1 MGGIL
6 QTKCK
11 TRTLEMI
18 SPQST
23 ISLLLVICHM
33 TKSLHQVI
41 QLLSNT
47 LLIARSRSLPEAHFK
62 SLRLF
67 RKYCRYMP
75 FIVNYFGYRR
85 YTTPEHSKLH
95 LANYWRQNNK
105 VRDIHNIDMFVR
117 AGYERLY
124 SMQNGDVWGSIILDQ
139 IAPIGRDMV

>member
-1 MGGIL
+1 VGGIL

-11 TRTLEMI
+11 MRILEMI
-18 SPQST
+18 SPPST
-23 ISLLLVICHM
+23 IFLLLATCH
-33 TKSLHQVI
+33 TIQSLHQVI
-41 QLLSNT
+41 RTLT
-47 LLIARSRSLPEAHFK
+47 YFLLIAKSRSLAEAHFK

-75 FIVNYFGYRR
+75 FVVNYFGYRR

-124 SMQNGDVWGSIILDQ
+124 SM
-139 IAPIGRDMV
+139 

>member
-1 MGGIL
+1 VGGIL

-11 TRTLEMI
+11 MRILEMI
-18 SPQST
+18 SPPST
-23 ISLLLVICHM
+23 IFQLLATCH
-33 TKSLHQVI
+33 TIQSLHQVI
-41 QLLSNT
+41 RTLT
-47 LLIARSRSLPEAHFK
+47 YFLLIAKSRSLAEAHFK

-75 FIVNYFGYRR
+75 FVVNYFGYRR

-124 SMQNGDVWGSIILDQ
+124 SM
-139 IAPIGRDMV
+139 